1 MLSEVQVRLLG
12 VFVAVLWLLDEPR
25 GTDAMGEPPLKL
37 ETQQNGSY
45 PRPYF
50 LLRTFFLA
58 SATGHFRCSTK
69 FRSFQAE
76 TLVPVRVRGSS
87 CCCALSPHRT
97 CGLRTARRARVV
109 GGQVAYDGEFPW
121 LVSVQFVPS
130 MGENKCGG
138 TILNERWILTAAHCF
153 YGYQKS
159 NFVVR
164 VAEYNLRAKEPRT
177 PAITYT
183 IDQLIMHPDYRKVKK
198 YDNDIALVRLSRKI
212 RYSEYA
218 QPACLPSLTLADTT
232 GINVTVVGWGQV
244 SEDVPKTPAVPLK
257 AVLTVFDN
265 QICNTWLHN
274 HSMRVLDNHMCAGLE
289 EGGKDACHGDSGG
302 PLLALNNR
310 RYVVVGVV
318 AAGDGCALPR
328 TPGIYTRVTAFLPW
342 IMDHIAPDSGDIENI
357 ARF

>member
-1 MLSEVQVRLLG
+1 MQVRLLG
-12 VFVAVLWLLDEPR
+12 VFVSVLWMLDEPR
-25 GTDAMGEPPLKL
+25 GTAAFGPPSVLRHSDCKTRSSGWGAKWHTTENSPGWPPVGPAAFGLQDAL
-37 ETQQNGSY
+37 EW
-45 PRPYF
+45 
-50 LLRTFFLA
+50 L
-58 SATGHFRCSTK
+58 
-69 FRSFQAE
+69 
-76 TLVPVRVRGSS
+76 
-87 CCCALSPHRT
+87 
-97 CGLRTARRARVV
+97 
-109 GGQVAYDGEFPW
+109 GGQVAYDGEFP
-121 LVSVQFVPS
+121 
-130 MGENKCGG
+130 CGCY
-138 TILNERWILTAAHCF
+138 H
-153 YGYQKS
+153 KS

-164 VAEYNLRAKEPRT
+164 VAEYNLRTKEPRT
-177 PAITYT
+177 PAVTYT

-212 RYSEYA
+212 SYSEYA

-342 IMDHIAPDSGDIENI
+342 IMDYISPDSTDHDNI
-357 ARF
+357 ARL

>member
-1 MLSEVQVRLLG
+1 MAQV
-12 VFVAVLWLLDEPR
+12 E
-25 GTDAMGEPPLKL
+25 
-37 ETQQNGSY
+37 Y
-45 PRPYF
+45 
-50 LLRTFFLA
+50 
-58 SATGHFRCSTK
+58 H
-69 FRSFQAE
+69 
-76 TLVPVRVRGSS
+76 
-87 CCCALSPHRT
+87 
-97 CGLRTARRARVV
+97 
-109 GGQVAYDGEFPW
+109 
-121 LVSVQFVPS
+121 
-130 MGENKCGG
+130 
-138 TILNERWILTAAHCF
+138 
-153 YGYQKS
+153 KS

-164 VAEYNLRAKEPRT
+164 VAEYNLRTKEPRT
-177 PAITYT
+177 PAVTYT
-183 IDQLIMHPDYRKVKK
+183 IDKLIMHPDYRKVKK

-212 RYSEYA
+212 SYSEYA

-342 IMDHIAPDSGDIENI
+342 IMDYISPDSTDHDNI
-357 ARF
+357 ARL

>member
-1 MLSEVQVRLLG
+1 MLPEVQVRLLG
-12 VFVAVLWLLDEPR
+12 LFVFVLWLLDEPR
-25 GTDAMGEPPLKL
+25 GTAAM
-37 ETQQNGSY
+37 
-45 PRPYF
+45 
-50 LLRTFFLA
+50 
-58 SATGHFRCSTK
+58 
-69 FRSFQAE
+69 
-76 TLVPVRVRGSS
+76 V
-87 CCCALSPHRT
+87 PHRA

-121 LVSVQFVPS
+121 LVSIQFVPS
-130 MGENKCGG
+130 LGENKCGG

-153 YGYQKS
+153 YGYTKS

-164 VAEYNLRAKEPRT
+164 VAEYNLRTKEPRT
-177 PAITYT
+177 PAMTYT
-183 IDQLIMHPDYRKVKK
+183 IDKLVMHPEYRKVKK
-198 YDNDIALVRLSRKI
+198 YDNDIALVRLSQKI
-212 RYSEYA
+212 QYSEYA

-265 QICNTWLHN
+265 HICNTWLQN

-302 PLLALNNR
+302 PLLAVNHR
-310 RYVVVGVV
+310 RSVVVGVV
-318 AAGDGCALPR
+318 AAGDGCALPK

-342 IMDHIAPDSGDIENI
+342 IMDHITADSSDRDNI
-357 ARF
+357 ARM